1 MIFDDKK
8 KCLQLAEKI
17 LKHYGKRLGTDC
29 KLQLLQLSENITYL
43 VEHTGNTGETESMDF
58 SAQRH
63 RVVLRLSRPGYHTEE
78 ELRAEITWMLA
89 LQKSFAVQTGE
100 RALYGSAQSGTC
112 RFRMRQPV
120 AGDDGQYLYT
130 VEEQK
135 GQVYY
140 GLVCTYLSG
149 TPLEDIPLK
158 EQRIWF
164 ERLGEVTALL
174 HQQVRE
180 WQEPSKLPRF
190 CWNYET
196 MIGRNAIWGDWR
208 SVCAAE
214 EAGLSKQSI
223 ESLCCADRMIYG
235 KLQDYGMA
243 QDRYGL
249 IHGDLRGAN
258 LLIEAD
264 CLGIIDFDDSG
275 YGWYIQD
282 LAAALSFIE
291 TEEMVPRLIRAWIT
305 GYRKQ
310 GILTPE
316 DTDMIPTFIMMRRMQ
331 LLAWIH
337 SRANAASAITYR
349 EQFLEGTVELAGKY
363 LAWYGQK

>member
-17 LKHYGKRLGTDC
+17 LKNYRKCLGTDC
-29 KLQLLQLSENITYL
+29 RLQLLQLSENITYL
-43 VEHTGNTGETESMDF
+43 VERTGKADEAEGMDLNT
-58 SAQRH
+58 QRH
-63 RVVLRLSRPGYHTEE
+63 GAVLRLSRPGYHTEE
-78 ELRAEITWMLA
+78 ELRAEIAWMLE
-89 LQKSFAVQTGE
+89 LQKSFTARKEEQVFD
-100 RALYGSAQSGTC
+100 GSTRQSIC
-112 RFRMRQPV
+112 RFSIRQPV
-120 AGDDGQYLYT
+120 PGDDGQYLYT

-140 GLVCTYLSG
+140 GLICSYLPG
-149 TPLEDIPLK
+149 TPLEDLPLK

-190 CWNYET
+190 QWDYET
-196 MIGRNAIWGDWR
+196 MIGRKAIWGDWR

-214 EAGLSKQSI
+214 ESGLSKQSI
-223 ESLCCADRMIYG
+223 ESLYYADRMIYE
-235 KLQDYGMA
+235 KLQVYGMT

-264 CLGIIDFDDSG
+264 WLGIIDFDDCG

-282 LAAALSFIE
+282 LAASLSFIE
-291 TEEMVPRLIRAWIT
+291 TEEMVPELVRAWIR

-337 SRANAASAITYR
+337 SRANAASAIAYR
-349 EQFLEGTVELAGKY
+349 EQFIEGTLELAGRY
-363 LAWYGQK
+363 AQKRI